1 MLMKSRGHNFSL
13 VWRNGAGLWVALAL
27 VAGLAWAAG
36 QVMSVQVRSSKLRSR
51 PSFLGSTVSEMTYGT
66 QVSVGSRQGPWVQV
80 TGPQGKTGWLH
91 ESALSEKELA
101 MVSGQTEA
109 ATGASGEEIALAG
122 KGFSDQVEREY
133 RQQNQD
139 LDFDTVDRMEK
150 IVVTPEQAAAFLAAG
165 QVSPAEGGR

>member
-36 QVMSVQVRSSKLRSR
+36 QMMSVQVRSSKLRSR

-165 QVSPAEGGR
+165 QVIPAEGGR